1 MNQKTPIIIVSGASG
16 SGKTTLCRM
25 VSNELGLYYS
35 ISYTT
40 RSIRPQEN
48 NGFDYHF
55 VTPEVFQTMIAKG
68 DFLEWAEVYGN
79 FYGTS
84 RHPIEAHT
92 KKGVGV
98 ILDVD
103 IQGGFSI
110 KKAIP
115 EAVMVFV
122 KTPSLE
128 VLKSRLLKRG
138 GLTEEAF
145 TRRLSEAAKEEAI
158 SHTYDHVVVNEDL
171 QVAYQ
176 ELLQIVSDRLPL

>member
-1 MNQKTPIIIVSGASG
+1 
-16 SGKTTLCRM
+16 M

-40 RSIRPQEN
+40 RPIRPQET

-55 VTPEVFQTMIAKG
+55 VTRDTFDKMIANG
-68 DFLEWAEVYGN
+68 DCLEWAEVYGN

-84 RHPIEAHT
+84 RHPIEAHN

-103 IQGGFSI
+103 IQGGLAI
-110 KKAIP
+110 KQTIP

-122 KTPSLE
+122 KAPSIE

-145 TRRLSEAAKEEAI
+145 KRRLSEAAIEEAS
-158 SHTYDHVVVNEDL
+158 SHTYDHVVVNEEL
-171 QVAYQ
+171 QAAYQ
-176 ELLQIVSDRLPL
+176 ALLQIVTEHLK